1 MLVRNS
7 LFALFVGAA
16 LLMLGVAAQATPVQI
31 TVAATI
37 TVDGTGVAPPG
48 TPIDLN
54 LFVDDL
60 TPDEDPAAGLFLATN
75 PGAAD
80 AFLIVDVLGPILSV
94 TADATGGDWSATG
107 ELVALGAITLPFQ
120 VVLNG
125 VGLTPDQILPD
136 FSGAFSG
143 EIIVDVTPLAGL
155 INPLP
160 GPEVRA
166 TINSITIGPVP
177 EPSLAVLL
185 GLGVGLA
192 ATLRKRRR

>member
-1 MLVRNS
+1 MLVRKS
-7 LFALFVGAA
+7 LPGLLVAA
-16 LLMLGVAAQATPVQI
+16 LLLFGAAAQATPVQI
-31 TVAATI
+31 TLAATI
-37 TVDGTGVAPPG
+37 TVDGTGAAPPG
-48 TPIDLN
+48 TLIDLN

-75 PGAAD
+75 PGVAD
-80 AFLIVDVLGPILSV
+80 AFLLVDVLGPILSV
-94 TADATGGDWSATG
+94 TADSTGGDWKASG
-107 ELVALGAITLPFQ
+107 ELVALGLITLPFQ
-120 VVLNG
+120 VVMNG

-166 TINSITIGPVP
+166 TINTITIAPVP
-177 EPSLAVLL
+177 EPSLVALL
-185 GLGVGLA
+185 GLGLGLA
-192 ATLRKRRR
+192 ATVRRWRP